1 MQRLMLKVPDGI
13 VKGFDDKNELH
24 EYLIGENL
32 EEAGYDIYEVK
43 QVLQEIENSELD
55 EEDKRVL
62 LEKLKKEEF
71 EFEIN
76 DYMDLYDVLDNCD
89 SMYDL
94 F

>member
-13 VKGFDDKNELH
+13 VKGFDDKDDLQG
-24 EYLIGENL
+24 YLIDEKL
-32 EEAGYDIYEVK
+32 EESGYDIYEVK

-55 EEDKRVL
+55 EEDKKVL
-62 LEKLKKEEF
+62 LKKLQKDEF

-76 DYMDLYDVLDNCD
+76 DCLCDVLDNCD